1 MQTQKLNGARI
12 TTWLTHQYA
21 CRIDGDAGC
30 SSDRVR
36 GLVDLEK
43 KEMSP
48 EEIFINK
55 VAL

>member
-21 CRIDGDAGC
+21 FRIDGDAGC

>member
-36 GLVDLEK
+36 GLR
-43 KEMSP
+43 SGSR
-48 EEIFINK
+48 EERN
-55 VAL
+55 VAGRDFY